1 MSNALLIKN
10 SVFLSLSRFS
20 ARALGLVST
29 FVVARILTPEDYGVI
44 AIAMIVQDFA
54 LRMQNVGFSQNII
67 SAKNINKQFLSSV
80 LLMRIIFFAF
90 LTILVFLCAPLAAL
104 LLNSQEAYEVVR
116 VICWIIL
123 INGFNNIEINLRAKH
138 GDFKPEIKAMIAS
151 KIISI
156 AMTIY
161 LANLLGNYWALAY
174 GMLFASL
181 AQLIFSYVFATPF
194 LPGRCS
200 WFEMKSS
207 ISFSKWFFLQN
218 IVMFFNTKVA
228 QLMVGRYFGEK
239 ILGLYSM
246 AENIVYM
253 YGQEIAAS
261 FDKANFTHL
270 SDGLAKNDKSKH
282 NTIIAENTNYITQV
296 KNILIV
302 PVYAYCAVY
311 SDFVIGI
318 LLGDNWSNLSSFFSI
333 FCLAAILLS
342 YETTLRTVFNAL
354 RRPNLNFKLATVR
367 LLSLAMLMFLSVY
380 YGNYWI
386 IIYGTLASNLLVV
399 LAAIYIL
406 NVVCSVRLYR
416 NFVELIITVI
426 IFASTALICS
436 FITNNDFISTSI
448 FASLTIALVY
458 MMGQKFRNQF
468 VLELIDKY
476 NKKMR
481 LKRR

>member
-1 MSNALLIKN
+1 
-10 SVFLSLSRFS
+10 
-20 ARALGLVST
+20 
-29 FVVARILTPEDYGVI
+29 
-44 AIAMIVQDFA
+44 
-54 LRMQNVGFSQNII
+54 
-67 SAKNINKQFLSSV
+67 
-80 LLMRIIFFAF
+80 
-90 LTILVFLCAPLAAL
+90 
-104 LLNSQEAYEVVR
+104 
-116 VICWIIL
+116 
-123 INGFNNIEINLRAKH
+123 
-138 GDFKPEIKAMIAS
+138 
-151 KIISI
+151 
-156 AMTIY
+156 
-161 LANLLGNYWALAY
+161 
-174 GMLFASL
+174 
-181 AQLIFSYVFATPF
+181 
-194 LPGRCS
+194 
-200 WFEMKSS
+200 
-207 ISFSKWFFLQN
+207 
-218 IVMFFNTKVA
+218 
-228 QLMVGRYFGEK
+228 MVW
-239 ILGLYSM
+239 
-246 AENIVYM
+246 
-253 YGQEIAAS
+253 Q
-261 FDKANFTHL
+261 
-270 SDGLAKNDKSKH
+270 KNDKSKH